1 MSASVAARLLVVDDI
16 PANRELL
23 VRRLQRFGHAVA
35 QAEGGRQALEMLGAE
50 AFDLVLLDITM
61 PEVDGYQVLE
71 SIRSDAALRHLP
83 VVMVSALDE
92 IDSVV
97 RCLELGADDYL
108 TKPFNPLI
116 LRARVD
122 ASLAKKRLRDVE
134 RLQLHEMA
142 HELEIGRRIQAGF
155 LPAVLPQPQGWCIE
169 ARFVPARQVG
179 GDFYDVF
186 VVRDGRIALVV
197 ADVCDKGVG
206 AALYMALFRSLIRA
220 AATYGAAMPPI
231 AGRDDAALLHTIRT
245 TNDYIADVHGDS
257 NMFATAFVGLL
268 DPADG
273 GLRYVNAGHDPPFVV
288 RGGALERLP
297 RTGPALGLF
306 AGTSFEVAETRVAPG
321 EHLLVFTDGVTDAG
335 GPEGAFGEEGLAALL
350 TAGVPAASVLEAIGT
365 RLDRLGT
372 EPWDDV
378 TMLHVRRA
386 G

>member
-1 MSASVAARLLVVDDI
+1 MTGPIPARLLVVDDM

-23 VRRLQRFGHAVA
+23 ERRLRRFGHEVAV
-35 QAEGGRQALEMLGAE
+35 AEGGRQALGMLGTQD
-50 AFDLVLLDITM
+50 FDLVLLDITM
-61 PEVDGYQVLE
+61 LEVDGYQVLE

-97 RCLELGADDYL
+97 RCLALGADDYL

-122 ASLAKKRLRDVE
+122 ASLAKKRLHDVE
-134 RLQLHEMA
+134 RLQLRELA

-155 LPAVLPQPQGWCIE
+155 LPAVVVQPEGWRIE

-186 VVRDGRIALVV
+186 AVCDGRIALVV

-206 AALYMALFRSLIRA
+206 AALYMALFRTLIRA
-220 AATYGAAMPPI
+220 AATHGAAPPQS
-231 AGRDDAALLHTIRT
+231 AVRDDAALLHTIRT

-257 NMFATAFVGLL
+257 NMFATAFVALL
-268 DPADG
+268 DPTDG
-273 GLRYVNAGHDPPFVV
+273 IVRYVNAGHDPPFVM

-306 AGTSFEVAETRVAPG
+306 AGAVFEVAETRLAPG
-321 EHLLVFTDGVTDAG
+321 EHLLAFTDGVTDAG
-335 GPEGAFGEEGLAALL
+335 GPDSAFGEAGLAALL
-350 TAGVPAASVLEAIGT
+350 ASSAGAVSVLDAIGS
-365 RLDRLGT
+365 RLERLGA

-378 TMLHVRRA
+378 TMLHLRRQA
-386 G
+386 